1 MSSNIVLKGN
11 LSFLN
16 LGELLQLF
24 GSSGSTGILKLTS
37 MHRDAP
43 GFIYIVDGNPVDAVF
58 QDQKGQDVLNTFFG
72 WLDAHFEFS
81 DEKLLHRRTID
92 KNRMEL
98 ILDGLRMLDDGLIET
113 VGQATPKKSKSDLK
127 DEAGIPIIKGPLVDY
142 LYVVDEDDFSEGQE
156 VVVQEKYGNWL
167 WVVLEGTVDVVRLLP
182 EGPVAINKLTEGA
195 FIGSINSLKEKSNVR
210 SATVSAVTRVQLGVL
225 DYHRILEEFSKIS
238 DVLKGAFVSI
248 ENRLMQITT
257 ICAKAHFKKIKI
269 LQNMGD
275 LKQFNGYSNT
285 DNSIFKITNGKA
297 FVVKNINTHFLQ
309 LCILKEDDII
319 GNIPFLGTS
328 HEPHSAQVFVSDD
341 FEAEEID
348 LIDLKEEYDELSTT
362 LKNMFF
368 HTSTCLSVTT
378 GRLMDILKN
387 QKSSGLNDD

>member
-37 MHRDAP
+37 THTDAP
-43 GFIYIVDGNPVDAVF
+43 GLIYIVDGNPIDAVF
-58 QDQKGQDVLNTFFG
+58 QDQKGQDVLNSFFG
-72 WLDAHFEFS
+72 WLEAQFEFS
-81 DEKLLHRRTID
+81 DEKILHRRTID

-98 ILDGLRMLDDGLIET
+98 ILDGLRMLDDELIEI
-113 VGQATPKKSKSDLK
+113 VGDATTKKSKSDLK
-127 DEAGIPIIKGPLVDY
+127 DESGIPIIKGALVDY

-167 WVVLEGTVDVVRLLP
+167 WVILEGTVEVVRILP
-182 EGPVAINKLTEGA
+182 EGPVAINKLSEGA
-195 FIGSINSLKEKSNVR
+195 FIGSINSLNEKSNVR

-225 DYHRILEEFSKIS
+225 DYHRVLEEFSKIS
-238 DVLKGAFVSI
+238 DMLKGVFVSL

-257 ICAKAHFKKIKI
+257 LCAKAHFKKIKM
-269 LQNMGD
+269 LQDMGE
-275 LKQFNGYSNT
+275 LKQL
-285 DNSIFKITNGKA
+285 NSFPKTEAIFFKITNGNA
-297 FVVKNINTHFLQ
+297 IVVKNINNHFLE
-309 LCILKEDDII
+309 LCRLKPDDII
-319 GNIPFLGTS
+319 GDIPFLSTS
-328 HEPHSAQVFVSDD
+328 HEPHSAEVYVSDD
-341 FEAEEID
+341 FETEEID

-378 GRLMDILKN
+378 GRLTDILKN
-387 QKSSGLNDD
+387 SKAT

>member
-37 MHRDAP
+37 THTDIP

-72 WLDAHFEFS
+72 WLDAQFEFS
-81 DEKLLHRRTID
+81 DEKILHRRTID

-98 ILDGLRMLDDGLIET
+98 ILDGLRMLDDELIEI
-113 VGQATPKKSKSDLK
+113 VGQAAPKKSKPDLK
-127 DEAGIPIIKGPLVDY
+127 DESGIPIIKGPLVDY
-142 LYVVDEDDFSEGQE
+142 LYIVDEDDFSEGQE
-156 VVVQEKYGNWL
+156 IVVQEKFGSWL
-167 WVVLEGTVDVVRLLP
+167 WVVLEGTVEVVRLLP
-182 EGPVAINKLTEGA
+182 EGPVAINKLSEGA
-195 FIGSINSLKEKSNVR
+195 FIGSINSLNEKSNVR
-210 SATVSAVTRVQLGVL
+210 SATVTAMTRVQLGVL

-238 DVLKGAFVSI
+238 DMLKGAFVSI

-257 ICAKAHFKKIKI
+257 ICAKAHFKSIKM
-269 LQNMGD
+269 LQNMGE
-275 LKQFNGYSNT
+275 LNHFNSFPKT
-285 DNSIFKITNGKA
+285 EDTFFKITNGNA
-297 FVVKNINTHFLQ
+297 IVVKNINNHFLE
-309 LCILKEDDII
+309 LCRLKPDDII
-319 GNIPFLGTS
+319 GDIPFLSTS
-328 HEPHSAQVFVSDD
+328 HEPHSAEVYVSDD

-378 GRLMDILKN
+378 GRLTDILKN
-387 QKSSGLNDD
+387 SKAT

>member
-1 MSSNIVLKGN
+1 MSSNLVLKGN

-37 MHRDAP
+37 MHTDSP
-43 GFIYIVDGNPVDAVF
+43 GFIYIIDGNPIDAVF
-58 QDQKGQDVLNTFFG
+58 QDRKGQDVLNIFFG
-72 WLDAHFEFS
+72 WLDAQFEFS

-113 VGQATPKKSKSDLK
+113 VGQATQKKSKTDLK
-127 DEAGIPIIKGPLVDY
+127 DETGIPIIKGPLVDY
-142 LYVVDEDDFSEGQE
+142 LYIVDEDDFSEGQE

-167 WVVLEGTVDVVRLLP
+167 WVILEGTVEVVRLLP
-182 EGPVAINKLTEGA
+182 EGPVAISKLSEGS

-210 SATVSAVTRVQLGVL
+210 SATVTAVTRVQLGVL

-238 DVLKGAFVSI
+238 DTIKDVLVSI

-257 ICAKAHFKKIKI
+257 ICAKAHFKKNKI
-269 LQNMGD
+269 FQNMGE
-275 LKQFNGYSNT
+275 LIPFNGCSNT
-285 DNSIFKITNGKA
+285 DNIIFKITNGKA
-297 FVVKNINTHFLQ
+297 VVVKKANSHFLQ
-309 LCILKEDDII
+309 LCLLKEKDII
-319 GNIPFLGTS
+319 GNIPFLSTS
-328 HEPHSAQVFVSDD
+328 HEPHSAEVYVSDD
-341 FEAEEID
+341 FESEEID

-378 GRLMDILKN
+378 GRLLDILKDS
-387 QKSSGLNDD
+387 KAT